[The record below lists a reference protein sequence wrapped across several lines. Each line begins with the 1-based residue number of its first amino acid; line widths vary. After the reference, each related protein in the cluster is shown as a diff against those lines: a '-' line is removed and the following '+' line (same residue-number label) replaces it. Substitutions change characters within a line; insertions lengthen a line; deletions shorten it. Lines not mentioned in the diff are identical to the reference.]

1 MYLTHFGFT
10 EWPFS
15 NTPDPRF
22 VYLSPRHE
30 EALAHLL
37 YGVRE
42 RGGFVQL
49 TGEVGTGKTTTCRY
63 LLSQLPEGVDVALV
77 VNPMLT
83 PEELLATVCDE
94 LGAAYPPEARTRKA
108 FVDVLYRHLL
118 AAHGQ
123 GRRTVLIVDEAQNL
137 SPDALEQLRLLTNLE
152 TATDKLLQIILIGQ
166 PELTALLARTQ
177 LRQVAQRI
185 TARYHLLPFTER
197 DTRAYVARRLQTAG
211 QGLGVLE
218 PSAVLAVHRA
228 SRGVPRLVNVIC
240 DRALLGAFARGS
252 RTVSAR
258 TVRRAAREVAGEER
272 GVRRQPRAGLIA
284 AAVVGLVLVAASVA
298 AWAGAWTVPSLRVL
312 RNVRLTAAPD
322 VGPPRMVALSTRDGA
337 PGASV
342 VSAPSASLTP
352 SPAVAAPGIATAA
365 RPTPDLAALLA
376 AAPPANGPA
385 QGLVRVLA
393 RWGVTVAP
401 EEDPCRVAVR
411 AGLEC
416 YDGRGTWTVVRRLG
430 VPVVVKLVTPDGA
443 RHYAAVM
450 TLDGDIATLQIGE
463 RAEPIPVGAVE
474 RLWDGVFSTVWRP
487 LPGVARV
494 LGPGMQ
500 GPGVAW
506 LRRALSD
513 GEIGGRDRGPA
524 VYDEALAARVVAF
537 QRREGLDADGM
548 AGIETLVRVSTRLDA
563 RAPRLT
569 NGSITR

>member
-1 MYLTHFGFT
+1 MYLNHFGFA

-77 VNPMLT
+77 LNPMLT
-83 PEELLATVCDE
+83 PEELLAAVCDE
-94 LGAAYPPEARTRKA
+94 LGAAYPPQASTRKA
-108 FVDVLYRHLL
+108 FVDALYRHLL
-118 AAHGQ
+118 AAHGR

-137 SPDALEQLRLLTNLE
+137 SPEALEQLRLLTNLE

-185 TARYHLLPFTER
+185 TARYHLLPFAER
-197 DTRAYVARRLQTAG
+197 DTRAYIARRLQVAG
-211 QGLGVLE
+211 QTLNIFE
-218 PSAVLAVHRA
+218 PGAVLAIHRA
-228 SRGVPRLVNVIC
+228 SRGVPRLINVIC
-240 DRALLGAFARGS
+240 DRALLGAFAEGR

-258 TVRRAAREVAGEER
+258 VVRRAAREVAGAIR
-272 GVRRQPRAGLIA
+272 A
-284 AAVVGLVLVAASVA
+284 AAGQRRARTVAVAAALLLVLTGVSG
-298 AWAGAWTVPSLRVL
+298 WAGVWRVPSLRAL
-312 RNVRLTAAPD
+312 RNIRLTAAPEIASPRTAASTTVETKAGATSVAAAMTTTPQSAMPSLPD
-322 VGPPRMVALSTRDGA
+322 LGELLARAGPAAD
-337 PGASV
+337 
-342 VSAPSASLTP
+342 
-352 SPAVAAPGIATAA
+352 PAVP
-365 RPTPDLAALLA
+365 LA
-376 AAPPANGPA
+376 
-385 QGLVRVLA
+385 RVLA

-401 EEDPCRVAVR
+401 GDEPCRAAAR

-416 YDGRGTWTVVRRLG
+416 YDGRGTWIVVRRLN
-430 VPVVVKLVTPDGA
+430 VPVVIKLVTAAGD
-443 RHYAAVM
+443 RHYMAVM
-450 TLDGDIATLQIGE
+450 GLEGDAATLQIGDRPE
-463 RAEPIPVGAVE
+463 VVPVAAID
-474 RLWDGVFSTVWRP
+474 RMWDGVFSLIWRP

-506 LRRALSD
+506 LRRALGD
-513 GEIGGRDRGPA
+513 GQVGERGPA

-537 QRREGLDADGM
+537 QRREGLEADGK
-548 AGIETLVRVSTRLDA
+548 AGIETLVRLSARLDGRTPSLTSPAAA
-563 RAPRLT
+563 R
-569 NGSITR
+569 